1 MGQRWSGQQNGERAD
16 GPIEPVGLHGRNDE
30 VFLGAHQRRDGV
42 LEIIYERMER
52 GRSVWHVRS
61 GMPSIVGLEEACSR
75 AINAQDPLGTLY
87 ATLSEAGIVLE
98 CVEDR
103 FLR

>member
-1 MGQRWSGQQNGERAD
+1 MGQLWSGQRYGEGAE
-16 GPIEPVGLHGRNDE
+16 GPIEPVALHGRNGA

-61 GMPSIVGLEEACSR
+61 GTPSIDGLAEACSR

-87 ATLSEAGIVLE
+87 AALYESGIELE
-98 CVEDR
+98 CVEER
-103 FLR
+103 YLR